1 MATLQ
6 ELQTALTNA
15 ETAFNTATE
24 TYLIA
29 CQTRNDT
36 EQIFQTA
43 KQAFNDAVAAGV
55 QSGSVGSISSVSAL
69 LLAERN
75 AGIQGAATFI
85 QTNHEA
91 TQEQVIAAWT
101 TSAKAVTN
109 LPALLQDP
117 NVLFMLYATN
127 LQQMGAITD
136 TTWAS
141 VQAWIIATPLE
152 VILAD

>member
-1 MATLQ
+1 MATIQ
-6 ELQTALTNA
+6 ELKAAVDAAQTLLDTAQEIARNA
-15 ETAFNTATE
+15 EFNKSILFCSYREALKN
-24 TYLIA
+24 Y
-29 CQTRNDT
+29 
-36 EQIFQTA
+36 
-43 KQAFNDAVAAGV
+43 NDAVAAGI
-55 QSGSVGSISSVSAL
+55 QQGTVGSISSVSSL

-75 AGIQGAATFI
+75 AGIQGAAEFI
-85 QTNHEA
+85 KANPEG
-91 TQEQVIAAWT
+91 TQEQVIEAWT
-101 TSAKAVTN
+101 TSAKAATN

-141 VQAWIIATPLE
+141 VLNWIIATPLE